1 MFSTFKWIWFPL
13 GPTIDKSWCTLKT
26 IFAYSI
32 CLSAVMLQEI
42 QEHILWHPLGFI
54 IVSKSVSPCS
64 VTPFFDLSCWIST
77 PETVK
82 CTSYTLICDVHV
94 SHIQFVNWFYG
105 VYSKIVVFKWSLL
118 GFMLYFALLKL
129 LSQTRSFLA
138 ITVIFCHFGWSIAPP
153 GFLNNPWKASNL
165 VKMPGLS

>member
-64 VTPFFDLSCWIST
+64 VTPFFDLSCWNFYPRDSQMYFIYT
-77 PETVK
+77 NLWCTCITYTV
-82 CTSYTLICDVHV
+82 CELVL
-94 SHIQFVNWFYG
+94 
-105 VYSKIVVFKWSLL
+105 WSLL
-118 GFMLYFALLKL
+118 QNCCFLMEFTWFYVVLRFTEVTISDSLFLPLPLLWYFAILVDLLL
-129 LSQTRSFLA
+129 L
-138 ITVIFCHFGWSIAPP
+138 
-153 GFLNNPWKASNL
+153 L
-165 VKMPGLS
+165 VFSTTHEKHQI

>member
-1 MFSTFKWIWFPL
+1 
-13 GPTIDKSWCTLKT
+13 
-26 IFAYSI
+26 
-32 CLSAVMLQEI
+32 MLQEI

-105 VYSKIVVFKWSLL
+105 VYSKTVVFKWSLL

-129 LSQTRSFLA
+129 LSQTVFS
-138 ITVIFCHFGWSIAPP
+138 CHCHYCDILPFWLIYCSSWFSQQPMKSIKSSENAR
-153 GFLNNPWKASNL
+153 LIL
-165 VKMPGLS
+165 VVSACTEKLLHCA